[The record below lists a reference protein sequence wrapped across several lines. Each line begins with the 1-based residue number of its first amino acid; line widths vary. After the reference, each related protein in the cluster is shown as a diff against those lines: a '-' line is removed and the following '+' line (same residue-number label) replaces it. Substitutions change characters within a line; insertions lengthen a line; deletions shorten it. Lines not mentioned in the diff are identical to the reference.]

1 MVGHD
6 SSGGEAEFAEEARRI
21 EAWLTQNGL
30 AETSACLGRE
40 LARRGARQGTTGSS
54 SASDVASG
62 AGSTV
67 RRPSAAEGR
76 LDSLLSR
83 FAHGRRKRPT
93 QPPAS
98 APGVEAAEAAAV
110 ATAKKAA
117 EVSAQAATI
126 REHVTAALHLEATN
140 ALAADEMF
148 TTELVAARRPWQDP
162 SDRVPDSYEGTSDE
176 WELGDVGY
184 REQAAERLLIWSRR
198 EDPTGGAAPAPALDP
213 SAVESMDLRIVY
225 RPQHTGFEP
234 YQEFPIVPGDVVAG
248 RYTVLKP
255 LGTASFCTAVHAMQT
270 DTGTNVCLKII
281 KNSKDNFDQALDE
294 VKLLKLVNSKQ
305 DTNSSHILRLFDYF
319 YFKEH
324 MFLVTEL
331 GGANLFDHST
341 RMLEEGHH
349 AWWTIERLQRVAYQ
363 ITDALVYIHSL
374 SLIHSDL
381 KPENIVIKS
390 LSPLHIRVIDFGS
403 SCFVHDHLGVYVQ
416 SRSYRAPEVIIA
428 APYDYRIDNW
438 SLGTILAELATGTVL
453 FENENVPTMLARM
466 AAILGPFKSLAGFLA
481 TGKESHKYFTSTMGM
496 PRVALPLLSH
506 FALRCLPC
514 SKLESDMCDCAHRC
528 LHACGWHAGGRTSIS
543 RQLRDFAASAILPR
557 SAAWKRVCI
566 RQKASAF
573 SVQPFESRPS

>member
-1 MVGHD
+1 MAAAAAAAAGFGCSLARNGRKEGQVNSSSSGRAVEPAAMVGHVA
-6 SSGGEAEFAEEARRI
+6 SSDDGMEFAEEARRF
-21 EAWLTQNGL
+21 EAWLTHNGL
-30 AETSACLGRE
+30 TETAACLGRE
-40 LARRGARQGTTGSS
+40 LARRDAGQRTVGSS
-54 SASDVASG
+54 SASAVASG
-62 AGSTV
+62 ADSAL

-83 FAHGRRKRPT
+83 FARARQKRPGNSQAT
-93 QPPAS
+93 
-98 APGVEAAEAAAV
+98 APGVEAAAAAASAAANKAADVSAHAAAV
-110 ATAKKAA
+110 
-117 EVSAQAATI
+117 
-126 REHVTAALHLEATN
+126 REQVTAALHLEAAD
-140 ALAADEMF
+140 ALAADQMF
-148 TTELVAARRPWQDP
+148 TAELVAARRPWQSP
-162 SDRVPDSYEGTSDE
+162 SDSVPDSYEGATDE
-176 WELGDVGY
+176 WELADVGY
-184 REQAAERLLIWSRR
+184 REEIAERLLIWSRQA
-198 EDPTGGAAPAPALDP
+198 EPDGAAPVPALD
-213 SAVESMDLRIVY
+213 SGAVESMDLRIIY

-234 YQEFPIVPGDVVAG
+234 HQEFPIVPGDLVAG
-248 RYTVLKP
+248 RYTVLDT
-255 LGTASFCTAVHAMQT
+255 LGTASFCTAVHALQT

-305 DTNSSHILRLFDYF
+305 NADASHILRLFDYF

-331 GGANLFDHST
+331 GGANLFDHSNC
-341 RMLEEGHH
+341 MLQEGHR

-403 SCFVHDHLGVYVQ
+403 SCFIHDDLGVYVQ

-466 AAILGPFKSLAGFLA
+466 AAILGPFHNHAGFLA
-481 TGKESHKYFTSTMGM
+481 TGKETHKYFTNTMGM
-496 PRVALPLLSH
+496 SH
-506 FALRCLPC
+506 FASQYLPARIYRMTPCLMYLRLSPQMSTC
-514 SKLESDMCDCAHRC
+514 
-528 LHACGWHAGGRTSIS
+528 
-543 RQLRDFAASAILPR
+543 
-557 SAAWKRVCI
+557 V
-566 RQKASAF
+566 
-573 SVQPFESRPS
+573 